1 MEACNVGGYR
11 RNLVARLG
19 EVVGEAGAGGKAGGG
34 DFRRESLGATD
45 GSDPGA
51 ALGLIRAC

>member
-11 RNLVARLG
+11 SNLVARLG

-34 DFRRESLGATD
+34 DFRRESLGAAD